1 MKYFTAE
8 KPQRLKLTRDL
19 GKHIK
24 RGNPWIFSDAVDK
37 IKAPEGAY
45 TILVSHKAEVLA
57 HGFYSP
63 HINLAFRVLNV
74 GDRKFNDSE
83 VVTRMSRAI
92 QNKKHLLTLENKCFR
107 VFNGEGDELPG
118 VVADYYAGVVV
129 LKLDG
134 AASEAFWVKEQIANY
149 FMEQNIIPVKCVY
162 YKRKNKEEDKGQ
174 ILAGECD
181 HLHEVEFLE
190 HTVKFRTNII
200 DAAKTGFFLD
210 QRENRNFIRSIS
222 KDKTLLNL
230 FGYTGGFSVYAGLG
244 GASKVTT
251 VDIAPAAIKA
261 SELNWEINLLASEM
275 HEAICVDA
283 FDFVKESIEAKKQW
297 DIVITDPPSFAP
309 NHKSI
314 DTAKEAYTKIFSDSL
329 RLVKDSGFF
338 AASSCSGHI
347 DYELFLDIV
356 QEALSKAK
364 RRGKVLLVKGQP
376 EDHPYPMALS
386 EMRYLKFVYLQVF
399 KDKD

>member
-1 MKYFTAE
+1 MKYFNVD

-19 GKHIK
+19 TKHIK
-24 RGNPWIFSDAVDK
+24 RGNPWIFSDAVEK
-37 IKAPEGAY
+37 IKAAEGSY
-45 TILVSHKAEVLA
+45 TILLSHKNEVLA

-63 HINLAFRVLNV
+63 NINLAFRVLNL
-74 GDRKFNDSE
+74 GDKKFNDLE
-83 VVTRMSRAI
+83 VEKRLHRAI
-92 QNKKHLLTLENKCFR
+92 ANKKHLLSQENKCFR
-107 VFNGEGDELPG
+107 FLNGEGDELPG
-118 VVADYYAGVVV
+118 VVADFYDGVIV

-134 AASEAFWVKEQIANY
+134 TASENFWMKDAFATF
-149 FMEQNIIPVKCVY
+149 FMEQKEIPVKCVY
-162 YKRKNKEEDKGQ
+162 FKRKNREEEKGM

-181 HLHEVEFLE
+181 NLTDLEFLE
-190 HTVKFRTNII
+190 HGVKFRTNII

-251 VDIAPAAIKA
+251 VDIAPNAIKGA
-261 SELNWEINLLASEM
+261 EINWEINHLSPEK
-275 HEAICVDA
+275 HE
-283 FDFVKESIEAKKQW
+283 FVAESQKQKKMW

-309 NHKSI
+309 NQKAVDS
-314 DTAKEAYTKIFSDSL
+314 AKDAYTKVFADSL
-329 RLVKDSGFF
+329 KLVKDGGYF

-347 DYELFLDIV
+347 SFEVFLEIV
-356 QEALSKAK
+356 QEALSKSR
-364 RRGKVLLVKGQP
+364 RRGKVLLIKGQP
-376 EDHPYPMALS
+376 EDHPFPFALP

-399 KDKD
+399 LDS